1 MANAFQWRRSK
12 IMCLVA
18 RREANDYVLN
28 ETAIQHAGQE
38 KTFGSHCGK
47 NMETISPVQNSRK
60 GKSRRG
66 SCGSCIM
73 LRQGALFLSSPCVV
87 DVFTLITKAGI
98 PFSWAR
104 SPCIQKESPC
114 SEVFRVEISK
124 MPEVLKGE
132 SLVVPLGAQGPLGHP
147 EPEEGSPSVSST
159 LGMANQPRQPAGSG
173 RAHSSAPPGSLC
185 PQGERAG
192 CSLTSPQ
199 PEGWGHYCHDLSSH
213 PPRTT

>member
-1 MANAFQWRRSK
+1 MKQPFS
-12 IMCLVA
+12 MLV
-18 RREANDYVLN
+18 RKKHLGV
-28 ETAIQHAGQE
+28 IVE
-38 KTFGSHCGK
+38 KTWKPLTQFRIAEK
-47 NMETISPVQNSRK
+47 VKEREVVW
-60 GKSRRG
+60 
-66 SCGSCIM
+66 
-73 LRQGALFLSSPCVV
+73 FLHNARAGCPILISPCVV
-87 DVFTLITKAGI
+87 DVFTLTTKAGM

-132 SLVVPLGAQGPLGHP
+132 SLVVPLGAQDPLGHP

-192 CSLTSPQ
+192 CCLTSPQ